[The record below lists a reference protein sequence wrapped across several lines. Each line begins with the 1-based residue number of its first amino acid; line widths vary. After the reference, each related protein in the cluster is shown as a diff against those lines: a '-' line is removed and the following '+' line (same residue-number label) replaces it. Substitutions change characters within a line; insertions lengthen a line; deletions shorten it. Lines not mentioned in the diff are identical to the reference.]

1 MDVPD
6 GCPYYMYK
14 IMKECWDKDASLRP
28 NFAHIERRLRD
39 ISVL

>member
-6 GCPYYMYK
+6 GSPHYMYK
-14 IMKECWDKDASLRP
+14 IMKECWCTDANLRP

-39 ISVL
+39 ILVL